1 MVCFFSKSVF
11 HFLRF
16 PGSDL
21 IYHPTKARLALK
33 LDESSK
39 LDQNISL
46 QVISI
51 FNDGDCTASLD
62 NLVQCL
68 TSLSDLLPHY
78 TSVTVLYY
86 YSSVKALRAKRALLS
101 LFSQLQAQG
110 RDFWWIIFNLE
121 IYLLHLLFTCIYEEL
136 QISWVKLPSMLV
148 SDRTGPRSDLCGAIT
163 TVILPHHVVWPHPV
177 HAPVTTATKH

>member
-78 TSVTVLYY
+78 TSVTGVVLLQLSKSTEGKKGFVVTIFTTT
-86 YSSVKALRAKRALLS
+86 SS
-101 LFSQLQAQG
+101 G
-110 RDFWWIIFNLE
+110 
-121 IYLLHLLFTCIYEEL
+121 
-136 QISWVKLPSMLV
+136 
-148 SDRTGPRSDLCGAIT
+148 
-163 TVILPHHVVWPHPV
+163 
-177 HAPVTTATKH
+177 

>member
-1 MVCFFSKSVF
+1 M
-11 HFLRF
+11 
-16 PGSDL
+16 
-21 IYHPTKARLALK
+21 K

-78 TSVTVLYY
+78 TSVTGVVLLQLSKSTEGKKGFVVTIFTTT
-86 YSSVKALRAKRALLS
+86 SS
-101 LFSQLQAQG
+101 G
-110 RDFWWIIFNLE
+110 
-121 IYLLHLLFTCIYEEL
+121 
-136 QISWVKLPSMLV
+136 
-148 SDRTGPRSDLCGAIT
+148 
-163 TVILPHHVVWPHPV
+163 
-177 HAPVTTATKH
+177 